1 MKAKH
6 LLFGSIFLSMGFAAC
21 TNEVEEFA
29 PQAQDKDFP
38 GVELGKDFS
47 ISVTNADFS
56 ADAATRAAFEKVGTT
71 WVASWQENDAIGAAW
86 FNKFV
91 YDNTGKVVS
100 DSRDVWTNL
109 GEYGSNAEFVWQG
122 GTTFESEAISK
133 LGAYVLYY
141 PYNEKITDNMTE
153 IPVVGIPAT
162 QPFDVQNPTKQVTA
176 NMTAANVVVFGES
189 GNQAPEFTVKQVPNL
204 YALSFF
210 ITDEALL
217 KLDQKVQITHVML
230 EAENHTAVFN
240 TAGTIAP
247 STTKINPNTYNGV
260 PGADPMPVISF
271 TGATEKADR
280 IIIEVANEGNNS
292 DYYIRNTG
300 KDNGTAKFYFSLLPT
315 EKLTSNVTFKIIGK
329 VREGGKYVTKVFA
342 KTVELTDAH
351 KAKDTGFAWKM
362 SDKGQVINLA
372 VELDNTMIESGI
384 YSVEQFVENWVAGDK
399 EFNLAI
405 PMDLTKLT
413 AAQQKKVNFN
423 LPEAT
428 HITFEGQKVTLP
440 SISGK
445 YTFKNDVEIIGSAV
459 VSGCDEDHSSDTD
472 KKYIFCKSATIEN
485 DLTVTGPVTANIAKV
500 NVGGNA
506 TLGNAKFT
514 SYGNSVFEGDVV
526 VEGDVEF
533 NKATTIKGALTIKEE
548 ATVNAKANLYVTGDI
563 IANGILTAT
572 KDLTAANLTANAA
585 VTVAGKSTV
594 DAIEANAVVTMD
606 KATVK
611 GNIVAN
617 EAVTINGDAEVTG
630 TITADAP
637 VTIHGTAKT
646 GYITA
651 NEEVEIKGEAID
663 VAGVTANETVTFAEI
678 TKIGNIVANVPL
690 NFTKTIAEAGDI
702 TANAN
707 INFATVAKAGNI
719 TVGTTEEAVITA
731 NTITAANVTVDK
743 AGEFYAKNMTVTVK
757 LTANGKVEGLAAG
770 KQNIAELFIADGITV
785 DLKGTSTIA
794 TLTVDKVYSFFGK
807 LNVENAT
814 ITTATNNGEV
824 NGKVTVNGE
833 FNQNNIISGNYT
845 VAKDATLKVNAN
857 ATLETLTNNGAVV
870 VAEGVTLAAAAGE
883 NNAAMTVNGTVDAD
897 ALVYG
902 PESDIIVGAKGNL
915 SNGTINGTVTIVNDS
930 KVNANVTAAEVI
942 YNWNGTDKPKT
953 NVALINT
960 LNLTDATYDKNVFT
974 ALAALTKINVAGAWN
989 LSGTIDIAAPVVVNV
1004 IADATFAATKATNLT
1019 IQTANVSEG
1028 VTLTVGE
1035 KVNLAGGNYYMAS
1048 GSKFVG
1054 NKGAASVAY

>member
-100 DSRDVWTNL
+100 VSKNVYTSL

-122 GTTFESEAISK
+122 GTTFKSEATSK

-162 QPFDVQNPTKQVTA
+162 QPFDVQNPTNQVTA

-189 GNQAPEFTVKQVPNL
+189 GDQAPKFTVKQIPNL

-247 STTKINPNTYNGV
+247 STTDIEPDTYNGV
-260 PGADPMPVISF
+260 NGADPMPVITF
-271 TGATEKADR
+271 KGATEKADR
-280 IIIEVANEGNNS
+280 IIIEVANKGNNS

-315 EKLTSNVTFKIIGK
+315 EKLTSDVTFKIIGK
-329 VREGGKYVTKVFA
+329 VREGGKNVTKVFA
-342 KTVELTDAH
+342 KKVELTEAH
-351 KAKDTGFAWKM
+351 KAEDTGFAWKM

-384 YSVEQFVENWVAGDK
+384 YSVEQFVENWVAGDT

-445 YTFKNDVEIIGSAV
+445 YTFKNDVEIKGSAV

-506 TLGNAKFT
+506 ILGNAKFT
-514 SYGNSVFEGDVV
+514 TYGNSVFEGDVV

-533 NKATTIKGALTIKEE
+533 NKATTIKGALTINEE
-548 ATVNAKANLYVTGDI
+548 ATLTAKGHLYVTGDV
-563 IANGILTAT
+563 TAYGT
-572 KDLTAANLTANAA
+572 ITAGKNVTAAKVIANAA
-585 VTVAGKSTV
+585 VNVTGETAI
-594 DAIEANAVVTMD
+594 DALEANAVVTMA

-611 GNIVAN
+611 GDIEAD
-617 EAVTINGDAEVTG
+617 EAVTINGEATVG
-630 TITADAP
+630 
-637 VTIHGTAKT
+637 GS
-646 GYITA
+646 ITA
-651 NEEVEIKGEAID
+651 NAEVVITGA
-663 VAGVTANETVTFAEI
+663 ATVTGE
-678 TKIGNIVANVPL
+678 IVANVPL
-690 NFTKTIAEAGDI
+690 TFNNTIEAGDI
-702 TANAN
+702 TANAD
-707 INFATVAKAGNI
+707 IDFATVTKAGIITVGTAEETVAITAKAITAADVNVVNGTISSDLTAVNVTVAKAGE
-719 TVGTTEEAVITA
+719 V
-731 NTITAANVTVDK
+731 
-743 AGEFYAKNMTVTVK
+743 YAKNLNVTTK

-770 KQNIAELFIADGITV
+770 KQNIAELFVADGVTV
-785 DLKGTSTIA
+785 DLNGTSTIEN
-794 TLTVDKVYSFFGK
+794 LTVNKEYSFFGK
-807 LNVENAT
+807 LNVANAT
-814 ITTATNNGEV
+814 IKNADNYGEV
-824 NGKVTVNGE
+824 NGKVAVTGV
-833 FNQNNIISGNYT
+833 FNQENTITGNYT
-845 VAKDATLKVNAN
+845 VAKDATLNVNAN
-857 ATLETLTNNGAVV
+857 ANLDILTNNGAVV
-870 VAEGVTLAAAAGE
+870 VAEDVTLAAADGA
-883 NNAAMTVNGTVDAD
+883 NNAVMTVNGTVDAN

-902 PESDIIVGAKGNL
+902 AESDIIVGADGNL
-915 SNGTINGTVTIVNDS
+915 SNGNIVGTVTIVNDS
-930 KVNANVTAAEVI
+930 KVGADVTAAEVI
-942 YNWNGTDKPKT
+942 YSWELTNKPTTNLDK
-953 NVALINT
+953 INT
-960 LNLTDATYDKNVFT
+960 LKLTNATYDKKTFEKLT
-974 ALAALTKINVAGAWN
+974 GLTKIDVAGNWN
-989 LSGTIDIAAPVVVNV
+989 LSGTINITATINV
-1004 IADATFAATKATNLT
+1004 IADATFAATKATSLT
-1019 IQTANVSEG
+1019 IGNAYVSEG

-1035 KVNLAGGNYYMAS
+1035 KVNLVTGNYNMAS

-1054 NKGAASVAY
+1054 DKGGANVTY